1 MTEVTI
7 DPSRDGD
14 ARPITDSE
22 AVRQIRS
29 AMPPAGQLFMR
40 VLDRIRIGRIDL
52 VTPEGEWLSFGGE
65 QGPQATLTLRAW
77 SAAESILRTAD
88 IGLAEA
94 YMSGDCDIDRPSDLL
109 TIALLNQ
116 QHIERAF
123 YGNWLAVLWYRLRHW
138 SRANTRS
145 GSRRNIA
152 AHYDLGN
159 DFYRLWLDPTMSY
172 SSAWFAGDLSRSLVQ
187 AQQAKYQRILDRLD
201 AKPGDSILEIGCG
214 WGGFAEVAAGRGC
227 RVRGVTIS
235 PAQLEFAQA
244 RIEKAGLSDRVELT
258 LTDYRDI
265 RGQFD
270 HVVSI
275 EMYEAVGER
284 YWPAY
289 FRAVRDALR
298 PGGRAV
304 IQGITIHDEVFGRY
318 RRGTD
323 FIQQHVFPG
332 GMLASEP
339 AFVRSSERAGLECA
353 GGEAFGRDYAETLR
367 RWLKAFVEVEPRVR
381 ALGFDDRFIRLWRF
395 YLAYCEAGFD
405 AGRTDVLHFE
415 LRRPAAAGVSK

>member
-1 MTEVTI
+1 MTEATVEQ
-7 DPSRDGD
+7 SRSAD
-14 ARPITDSE
+14 ARSITDVE
-22 AVRQIRS
+22 AVRQVRS

-40 VLDRIRIGRIDL
+40 VLDRIRVGRIDL
-52 VTPEGEWLSFGGE
+52 VTPEGERLSFGGE
-65 QGPQATLTLRAW
+65 PGPQATLTLRSW
-77 SAAESILRTAD
+77 SAAEEILRTAD

-94 YMSGDCDIDRPSDLL
+94 YMSGECDIDRPSDLL

-123 YGNWLAVLWYRLRHW
+123 YGNWFAVLWYRLRHL

-145 GSRRNIA
+145 GSRRNIV

-172 SSAWFAGDLSRSLVQ
+172 SSAYFAGDPSRPLEQ
-187 AQQAKYQRILDRLD
+187 AQQAKYERILDRLG
-201 AKPGDSILEIGCG
+201 AKPGDHIVEIGCG
-214 WGGFAEVAAGRGC
+214 WGGFAEVAARRGC
-227 RVRGVTIS
+227 RVRGITIS
-235 PAQLEFAQA
+235 PAQLGYAQA
-244 RIEKAGLSDRVELT
+244 RITQAGLADRVELS
-258 LTDYRDI
+258 LTDYRDLE
-265 RGQFD
+265 GQFD

-284 YWPAY
+284 FWPAY
-289 FRAVRDALR
+289 FRAIRDVLK

-304 IQGITIHDEVFGRY
+304 VQGITIHDEVFGRY

-323 FIQQHVFPG
+323 FIQQYVFPG
-332 GMLASEP
+332 GMLASES
-339 AFVRSSERAGLECA
+339 AFVRQGERAGLVVEDS
-353 GGEAFGRDYAETLR
+353 EAFGRDYAETLR
-367 RWLKAFVEVEPRVR
+367 RWLKSFTECEPRVR

-405 AGRTDVLHFE
+405 SGRTDVLHFE
-415 LRRPAAAGVSK
+415 LSRPATGDSR

>member
-1 MTEVTI
+1 MNDVTI
-7 DPSRDGD
+7 EQSSGGD
-14 ARPITDSE
+14 IRPVTDAEKARR
-22 AVRQIRS
+22 VRS
-29 AMPPAGQLFMR
+29 AMPPAGQLLTR
-40 VLDRIRIGRIDL
+40 VLDRIQIGRIDL
-52 VTPEGEWLSFGGE
+52 VTPERECLSFGADS
-65 QGPQATLTLRAW
+65 GPQATLTLRSWA
-77 SAAESILRTAD
+77 AAEEIMRTAD

-94 YMSGDCDIDRPSDLL
+94 YMAGDCDIDRPSDLL
-109 TIALLNQ
+109 TLALLNQ

-123 YGNWLAVLWYRLRHW
+123 YGNWFAVLWYRLRHW

-145 GSRRNIA
+145 GSRRNIV

-159 DFYRLWLDPTMSY
+159 EFYRLWLDPTMSY
-172 SSAWFAGDLSRSLVQ
+172 SSAYFGGDASRSLDE
-187 AQQAKYQRILDRLD
+187 AQRIKYERILDRLD
-201 AKPGDSILEIGCG
+201 ARAGDHILEIGCG
-214 WGGFAEVAAGRGC
+214 WGGFAEVAARRGC
-227 RVRGVTIS
+227 RVRGITIS
-235 PAQLEFAQA
+235 PAQLEYAQA
-244 RIEKAGLSDRVELT
+244 RLAGAGLSSQTELT

-265 RGQFD
+265 QGQFD

-284 YWPAY
+284 FWPAY
-289 FRAVRDALR
+289 FRAIRDALK

-332 GMLASEP
+332 GMLASETE
-339 AFVRSSERAGLECA
+339 FVRQSDRAGLEVKA
-353 GGEAFGRDYAETLR
+353 TEAFGRDYAETLR
-367 RWLKAFVEVEPRVR
+367 RWLKTFTESEPRVR

-405 AGRTDVLHFE
+405 SGRTDVLHFE
-415 LRRPAAAGVSK
+415 LLRPMNGSPG